1 MKIALVLFI
10 ILLFFQPFKAS
21 NKPSR
26 RFVLF
31 LLLSSWFI
39 SFVLA
44 LVPFS
49 TSLQFI
55 FEDQVLIEDHYFF
68 QKVFV
73 QFDSAKIW
81 AEKLLIYD
89 PAFMTS
95 FYIMVERIR
104 DAVSWKELQSLV
116 ANSSVAF
123 ALETSQYFG

>member
-1 MKIALVLFI
+1 M
-10 ILLFFQPFKAS
+10 
-21 NKPSR
+21 
-26 RFVLF
+26 
-31 LLLSSWFI
+31 LLLSAWFI

-68 QKVFV
+68 QNVSV

-81 AEKLLIYD
+81 AKKLLTYD
-89 PAFMTS
+89 PAFITS
-95 FYIMVERIR
+95 FDNMVERIR
-104 DAVSWKELQSLV
+104 DAASWQELQLLV